1 MQENEVF
8 DGILMEDSWLTLEQV
23 ASACAVEPQWLL
35 RHIGAELFPHAE
47 CVAGVWRFSS
57 VLDELDRLRE
67 RLTCLEHGR

>member
-47 CVAGVWRFSS
+47 CVAGV
-57 VLDELDRLRE
+57 LDELDRLRE